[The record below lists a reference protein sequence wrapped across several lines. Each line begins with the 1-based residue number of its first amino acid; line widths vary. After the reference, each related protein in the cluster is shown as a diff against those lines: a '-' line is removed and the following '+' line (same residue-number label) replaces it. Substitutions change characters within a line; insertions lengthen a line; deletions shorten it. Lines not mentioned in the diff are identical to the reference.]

1 MTTAAQTR
9 AIHATRR
16 ALGMSDDD
24 YRGLLNARFKVVS
37 SRDLSDAQ
45 AGALIDEL
53 KGLGGGAPGGR
64 SLARTASGRYAPVL
78 QALWICAWNLG
89 LARSRDDAAM
99 LAFVERQT
107 GLAHTRFLVDPADA
121 VKAIEGLKAWIAR
134 DGGVVWPPK
143 GEARLRKRAVARAI
157 AERLLAAGG
166 FTPFIAGRDA
176 WPSDFE
182 LYGYRRGLPSAF
194 GFYTERHW
202 DRLAGWLGTRLRAA
216 LAKRKETAA

>member
-1 MTTAAQTR
+1 MTTTAQFR
-9 AIHATRR
+9 AIHAARR
-16 ALGMSDDD
+16 ALGMEDDD
-24 YRGLLNARFKVVS
+24 YRGLLAARFKVVS

-53 KGLGGGAPGGR
+53 KGLGGGAPAGR
-64 SLARTASGRYAPVL
+64 SLARTASGRDAPVL

-107 GLAHTRFLVDPADA
+107 GLAHTRFLLDPTDA
-121 VKAIEGLKAWIAR
+121 AKAIEGLKAWIAR
-134 DGGVVWPPK
+134 DGGVVWPAK
-143 GEARLRKRAVARAI
+143 GEARLRKQAVARAI
-157 AERLLAAGG
+157 AARLQAAGG
-166 FTPFIAGRDA
+166 FASFVAGRDA

-194 GFYTERHW
+194 CFYTERHW
-202 DRLAGWLGTRLRAA
+202 DRLAGYLGARLRAT
-216 LAKRKETAA
+216 LAKHRESAA